1 MKLMHGVMAIAA
13 ALLLTACGGGN
24 GDDIAADIAE
34 PQAANEVPASALAT
48 VTSFSEYTGS
58 LALSESGTPMDV
70 SKVVP
75 PTSETAAPIAV
86 I

>member
-24 GDDIAADIAE
+24 GDDVAADTAE
-34 PQAANEVPASALAT
+34 PQAVNEVPASALAT
-48 VTSFSEYTGS
+48 VTSFAEYTGS
-58 LALSESGTPMDV
+58 LGLSDTGAPMDI

-75 PTSETAAPIAV
+75 PTSETAAPISV